1 MTTIKEKLRRG
12 INPPNMLQSMASGY
26 RRAALE
32 EIERLEK
39 VIDEL
44 RAENARLALIVAD
57 HEMADYKSQVEELKA
72 KLAAL
77 QTQEVAAKYIGTC
90 ADGDMIQTYVDVKN
104 GTDLFLAAGA
114 APGQPTAAST
124 PLKYNPAPVYTSN
137 CIRHPAAPH
146 GVDVDASWR
155 AGKTVCVCA
164 SWAPGEAS

>member
-1 MTTIKEKLRRG
+1 MTTIKEKLSRG
-12 INPPNMLQSMASGY
+12 INPPHMLQSMASGY

-44 RAENARLALIVAD
+44 
-57 HEMADYKSQVEELKA
+57 KA
-72 KLAAL
+72 KLAEL
-77 QTQEVAAKYIGTC
+77 E
-90 ADGDMIQTYVDVKN
+90 N
-104 GTDLFLAAGA
+104 
-114 APGQPTAAST
+114 

-164 SWAPGEAS
+164 SWAPGDAS